1 MISLTAEPIWFSF
14 KEKLLISPEMVL
26 GYFIF
31 KNKSKIFVTLEETNC
46 RLRIHF
52 GPGMVLDYT
61 FSRFKSWNGFWLFF
75 FPSLYLRL
83 KTLLMLVPQPLLK
96 KQFFNF
102 IFYF

>member
-1 MISLTAEPIWFSF
+1 MISLTAEPIWFF
-14 KEKLLISPEMVL
+14 FTEKLLIGPEMVL

-61 FSRFKSWNGFWLFF
+61 FSRFKSWNCFRTFF
-75 FPSLYLRL
+75 SPSLYLRIKIL
-83 KTLLMLVPQPLLK
+83 SMLDP
-96 KQFFNF
+96 
-102 IFYF
+102 